1 MVDNNEL
8 KEYAIKCYKRVNGYS
23 LEKAAKLFP
32 KEFPKILM
40 YYNQYAYEDTMKL
53 AESMRSVA
61 FFNDGV
67 QAMNTIANLMKKDA
81 EYAKRV
87 LQLNTIVNISIE
99 TKDKNLYK
107 IIRTVKNFYDT
118 TMKNYLTSS
127 ISLLDGIKKFANQ
140 YGFTSILK
148 DVRDLTIDYNNQ
160 LNEINNYVKSI
171 DEILK
176 PRKPRRDNDNG

>member
-8 KEYAIKCYKRVNGYS
+8 KEYAIKCYKGIAGYS

-40 YYNQYAYEDTMKL
+40 YYNQYAYNDTMKL
-53 AESMRSVA
+53 AESMRSVV
-61 FFNDGV
+61 FFNEGIR
-67 QAMNTIANLMKKDA
+67 AMNTITMLMEQDAYYFDKMLEFNKRIDDAKTIDEFANVQKD
-81 EYAKRV
+81 
-87 LQLNTIVNISIE
+87 LN
-99 TKDKNLYK
+99 K
-107 IIRTVKNFYDT
+107 IYYNMT
-118 TMKNYLTSS
+118 NYLKYS

-160 LNEINNYVKSI
+160 LNEIN
-171 DEILK
+171 EIL
-176 PRKPRRDNDNG
+176 KPRRDNDNG

>member
-8 KEYAIKCYKRVNGYS
+8 KEYAMKCYKRINGYS

-53 AESMRSVA
+53 AESMRSVV
-61 FFNDGV
+61 FFNEGIR
-67 QAMNTIANLMKKDA
+67 AMNTITMLMEQDAYYFDKMLECNKRIDDAKTIDEFANVQKD
-81 EYAKRV
+81 
-87 LQLNTIVNISIE
+87 LNKIYSNMTDYLKHSLAIV
-99 TKDKNLYK
+99 DQ
-107 IIRTVKNFYDT
+107 
-118 TMKNYLTSS
+118 
-127 ISLLDGIKKFANQ
+127 IKKFANQ

-160 LNEINNYVKSI
+160 LNEIN
-171 DEILK
+171 EFL
-176 PRKPRRDNDNG
+176 KPRRDNDNG

>member
-8 KEYAIKCYKRVNGYS
+8 REYAIKCYKRIAGYS

-40 YYNQYAYEDTMKL
+40 YYNQYAYEDAMKL

-61 FFNDGV
+61 FFNDGIR
-67 QAMNTIANLMKKDA
+67 AMNTITRMMEQDAYYFDKMLKFNKRIDDVKTIDEFANVQKD
-81 EYAKRV
+81 
-87 LQLNTIVNISIE
+87 LN
-99 TKDKNLYK
+99 K
-107 IIRTVKNFYDT
+107 IYYNMAD
-118 TMKNYLTSS
+118 YLKY
-127 ISLLDGIKKFANQ
+127 SLVRLNRIKEFANQ

-160 LNEINNYVKSI
+160 LNEIKEV
-171 DEILK
+171 L
-176 PRKPRRDNDNG
+176 KPRRDNDNG

>member
-8 KEYAIKCYKRVNGYS
+8 KEYAMKCYKRINGYS

-53 AESMRSVA
+53 AESMRSVV
-61 FFNDGV
+61 FFNNGI
-67 QAMNTIANLMKKDA
+67 QAMNNIARMMEQDAYYFEKILKFNEKIDDAKTIDEFANVQKDLNKTYLNMKDYLRYSLA
-81 EYAKRV
+81 R
-87 LQLNTIVNISIE
+87 L
-99 TKDKNLYK
+99 DK
-107 IIRTVKNFYDT
+107 
-118 TMKNYLTSS
+118 
-127 ISLLDGIKKFANQ
+127 IKKFANQ

-160 LNEINNYVKSI
+160 LNEIN
-171 DEILK
+171 EFL
-176 PRKPRRDNDNG
+176 KPRRDNDNG

>member
-8 KEYAIKCYKRVNGYS
+8 KEYAMKCYKRINGYS

-53 AESMRSVA
+53 AENMRSVV
-61 FFNDGV
+61 FFNEGIR
-67 QAMNTIANLMKKDA
+67 AMNTITMLMEQDAYYFDKMLEYNKRIDDAKTIDEFANVQKD
-81 EYAKRV
+81 
-87 LQLNTIVNISIE
+87 LN
-99 TKDKNLYK
+99 K
-107 IIRTVKNFYDT
+107 IYSNMTD
-118 TMKNYLTSS
+118 YLKH
-127 ISLLDGIKKFANQ
+127 SLGRLNQIKKFANQ

-160 LNEINNYVKSI
+160 LNDIN
-171 DEILK
+171 EIL
-176 PRKPRRDNDNG
+176 KPRRDNDNG